1 MQIFQSN
8 PVAQITRLIDS
19 LQITPDLSLRRAA
32 YVASLKRMDW
42 FFEWSDDH
50 RAVIA
55 GRQALE
61 ALRHEQSALD
71 PDYSIWNKHA
81 PGEFRKVVA

>member
-32 YVASLKRMDW
+32 YVASLKRHDW
-42 FFEWSDDH
+42 WFEWSEDH
-50 RAVIA
+50 RALIA
-55 GRQALE
+55 GRRALE
-61 ALRHEQSALD
+61 VLRHEQSVLD
-71 PDYSIWNKHA
+71 PDHSIWNQHA
-81 PGEFRKVVA
+81 PGEFRKVAA